1 MFAKRLIRYTLVV
14 KALKRPEQAAKN
26 RPASVDREQSTR
38 KKRLS
43 TQPLFRATG
52 ELVNAAGQQPAL
64 PFRATL
70 PARTRRVLWLLSASI
85 ALMMSGYGIVLP
97 VFAKRLGELGSGVAA
112 LGLMSM
118 GFAFSQFL
126 LSPFLG

>member
-1 MFAKRLIRYTLVV
+1 M
-14 KALKRPEQAAKN
+14 
-26 RPASVDREQSTR
+26 
-38 KKRLS
+38 S
-43 TQPLFRATG
+43 TQPLVRATG

-64 PFRATL
+64 PLREPL

-118 GFAFSQFL
+118 GFAFAQFL
-126 LSPFLG
+126 LSPFLSSVADRVGRKPLILVALAGEVVANSAFLLAQSPG